1 MAFPNNYSIERLA
14 DYIVQFQEELERG
27 KIWQIDQGKEWEG
40 WNEIEVPK
48 ILQSIR
54 EILAAEEKSEFTRFF
69 CADCDEHP
77 NNCICEDA
85 L

>member
-1 MAFPNNYSIERLA
+1 MAFPNNYNIERLA
-14 DYIVQFQEELERG
+14 DYIVQFQEELESG

-69 CADCDEHP
+69 CCDCDEEQ
-77 NNCICEDA
+77 NNCICEDV
-85 L
+85 

>member
-14 DYIVQFQEELERG
+14 DYIVQFQEELESG

-40 WNEIEVPK
+40 WNEIEVPD
-48 ILQSIR
+48 IIQSMK
-54 EILAAEEKSEFTRFF
+54 EILSADEKSEFTRFF

-77 NNCICEDA
+77 NNCICEDV

>member
-14 DYIVQFQEELERG
+14 DYIVQFQEELEGG

-77 NNCICEDA
+77 NNCICEDV